1 MITFLKKIHTLE
13 KILIEKLKSLPAVT
27 PIFRLQLCLLQCLCL
42 SSQPCA
48 WEVWQL

>member
-1 MITFLKKIHTLE
+1 MITFLKKIQTLE
-13 KILIEKLKSLPAVT
+13 KNFDRKAESLPAVT